1 MPRRSTSSIRAGAR
15 SPARATRCRRNA
27 AATTA
32 TRTSRPTSPS
42 VENLEIAIDQLA
54 EILGDGQ
61 LNALVNNAGFSPKG
75 PDGKRL
81 GCLDGE
87 LAHWQ
92 EVFAI
97 NFFAPVFFS
106 RTLAKRLQE
115 GEGSIVNITS
125 IAGHRV
131 HPFAGSAYS
140 TSKAALWGLTREL
153 AADLAPMGIRVNAVC
168 PGEINT
174 AILSPGTD
182 QLVSRI
188 PMRRLGSPTEV
199 AAVIF
204 YLCSTA
210 GVLRDRR
217 RDPGQRRPGRLLSP
231 TPRTRVVTWQ
241 PLTEQPPPCP
251 IKEPFFSRPARR
263 PQLGEERHG
272 GTRPGV
278 RCFIPQA

>member
-1 MPRRSTSSIRAGAR
+1 MALHPTVFITGASRGIGHATAKYFVDQGWRAITCSRDKVPPQCGR
-15 SPARATRCRRNA
+15 DDRHMHI
-27 AATTA
+27 TA
-32 TRTSRPTSPS
+32 DLSR
-42 VENLEIAIDQLA
+42 VENLEIAIGQLS
-54 EILGDGQ
+54 EILGDAK
-61 LNALVNNAGFSPKG
+61 LSALVNNAGFSPKG

-87 LAHWQ
+87 LGHWQ

-140 TSKAALWGLTREL
+140 TSKAALWALTREL

-188 PMRRLGSPTEV
+188 PLRRLGSPTEV

-204 YLCSTA
+204 YLCSTQA
-210 GVLRDRR
+210 SYVTGAEIPVNG
-217 RDPGQRRPGRLLSP
+217 GQD
-231 TPRTRVVTWQ
+231 VY
-241 PLTEQPPPCP
+241 
-251 IKEPFFSRPARR
+251 
-263 PQLGEERHG
+263 
-272 GTRPGV
+272 
-278 RCFIPQA
+278 